1 MELREKKI
9 KLLKLLKEVSIKVRD
24 ALKYRGDDVEIPAS
38 HWMIMSVLDKN
49 GEMKVGDLS
58 NVLGLSTSTVS
69 GILDK
74 LEKLGYIERSRS
86 TEDRRVV
93 WVRTTQKF
101 KDSLKKHF
109 KEAEKQ
115 FENLLSKAT
124 EQEIDKIIEGF
135 ETLKNI
141 LDREQL
147 EKF

>member
-1 MELREKKI
+1 MFLT
-9 KLLKLLKEVSIKVRD
+9 
-24 ALKYRGDDVEIPAS
+24 
-38 HWMIMSVLDKN
+38 KN

-58 NVLGLSTSTVS
+58 NVLGLSNSTVS